1 MTRRATLRASDADRE
16 LIAERLRE
24 AAAEGR
30 LFADELE
37 ERLGAALSART
48 YGELDAVVA
57 DLPGPSPALARSPR
71 GDAHPSHPLRPVV
84 AVLVALTVAV
94 TLIGAV
100 ASALLGHGHP
110 NHGGFGAGPLI
121 WLVWIALG
129 WRFWSR
135 RRRAR

>member
-1 MTRRATLRASDADRE
+1 MTRRATLRAADADRE

-71 GDAHPSHPLRPVV
+71 RDAHPVRPVV

-94 TLIGAV
+94 MLIGAV
-100 ASALLGHGHP
+100 ASALLGHGH
-110 NHGGFGAGPLI
+110 NDHGGFGAGPLI